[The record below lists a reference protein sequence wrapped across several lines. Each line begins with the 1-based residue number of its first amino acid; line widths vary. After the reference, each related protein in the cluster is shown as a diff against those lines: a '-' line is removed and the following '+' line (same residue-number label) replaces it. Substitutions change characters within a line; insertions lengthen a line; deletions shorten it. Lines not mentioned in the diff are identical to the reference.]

1 MILVK
6 EKVVPASFA
15 DTRLMDFASHS
26 FDIFPSR
33 TAAKKAIKRGE
44 ILLDGVASDPFT
56 LLQTGQKVLL
66 IDLELAPPGIYEFN
80 LEILFEDEYLAI
92 VYKPAGLPVSGNRHK
107 TMVNALSFNL
117 KASSAADALKWP
129 KPVHRLD
136 IPTQGLL
143 VIAKT
148 ATALMLLG
156 KQFQERRVKKRYRAI
171 VAGKTPPKG
180 IIDDPVREQQAVTK
194 YETIKKIPSLKTG
207 YLSLVDLLPATGR
220 RHQLRIHLSG
230 LGHPIVGDKTYTT
243 QHPLLKGKGLF
254 LCAVELEFDHPM
266 LDSKV
271 HVQCDHPEKFD
282 ALLEREEERWKKYHC

>member
-1 MILVK
+1 MIQVK

-117 KASSAADALKWP
+117 KAKACSPSRHPYTGIAGNCKNSNCADA
-129 KPVHRLD
+129 
-136 IPTQGLL
+136 
-143 VIAKT
+143 
-148 ATALMLLG
+148 
-156 KQFQERRVKKRYRAI
+156 
-171 VAGKTPPKG
+171 AGKAIPG
-180 IIDDPVREQQAVTK
+180 TK
-194 YETIKKIPSLKTG
+194 SQKT
-207 YLSLVDLLPATGR
+207 LSCYSCWKNT
-220 RHQLRIHLSG
+220 
-230 LGHPIVGDKTYTT
+230 
-243 QHPLLKGKGLF
+243 
-254 LCAVELEFDHPM
+254 
-266 LDSKV
+266 SK
-271 HVQCDHPEKFD
+271 
-282 ALLEREEERWKKYHC
+282 RNNR